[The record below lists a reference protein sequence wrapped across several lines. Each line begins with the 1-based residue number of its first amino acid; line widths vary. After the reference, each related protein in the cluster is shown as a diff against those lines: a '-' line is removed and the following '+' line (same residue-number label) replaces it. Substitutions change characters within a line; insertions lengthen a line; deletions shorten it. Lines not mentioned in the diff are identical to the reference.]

1 MAKTKLKNMSEEV
14 EKVKT
19 TEGRPALDAGP
30 ISIDPG
36 SESGMTTNGVDK
48 KTVRKTKRGV
58 EKARGKKY
66 TLARAKIDPNLT
78 YAAGEAAQL
87 IKETSTSAFVGS
99 VEMNIV
105 LFKDKLGSS
114 QVNLPNSSGS
124 SKKVEVADEETLKKL
139 AAGKVDFDVL
149 LTTPAMM
156 PRLVPFAKL
165 LGPRGLMPNPK
176 NGTLVDDPEKA
187 KENFGGNTLYLKL
200 QKGAPL
206 LHLLIGKVDQEDKAL
221 AENMLAVLDT
231 VGRSNIKKAVVS
243 ASMGPSVKLAL

>member
-19 TEGRPALDAGP
+19 PEVATRVPSEVSKPE
-30 ISIDPG
+30 
-36 SESGMTTNGVDK
+36 SESASPEV
-48 KTVRKTKRGV
+48 VRKTKHGV

-66 TLARAKIDPNLT
+66 TAARSKVDPNLT
-78 YAAGEAAQL
+78 YSPDDAAKL
-87 IKETSTSAFVGS
+87 VKETSTSAFVGS

-139 AAGKVDFDVL
+139 ASGKVDFDVL
-149 LTTPAMM
+149 LTTPDMM

-176 NGTLVDDPEKA
+176 NGTLIDDPEKA

-243 ASMGPSVKLAL
+243 ASMGPSVKLTL